1 MNKQIKYVL
10 DQFDFERVR
19 SAMVAVNWTYKGND
33 NNYYIPDVKKIRE
46 VALNLLKK
54 VAEDDSY
61 HSICIG
67 GFLAEK
73 RGDFLKLSF
82 VLEESDS
89 EYFGCKEYSVTH
101 RLSRLSR

>member
-1 MNKQIKYVL
+1 MNEQIKYVL

-19 SAMVAVNWTYKGND
+19 STMVALNWTYRDDSNKKD
-33 NNYYIPDVKKIRE
+33 YIPEVDKLRE
-46 VALNLLKK
+46 VARRLLKTISTEK
-54 VAEDDSY
+54 SY
-61 HSICIG
+61 SSLCTG

-89 EYFGCKEYSVTH
+89 EYFGCKE
-101 RLSRLSR
+101 